1 MHLLDVCYTAVQEK
15 VLHELGSMLCPY
27 NTLLQ
32 DIFIL
37 KLMTEIANL
46 GARLAILEGQ
56 LKLKEC
62 ERNQVGQSVADAN
75 ADLESLRREHQRL
88 LQAWNSVFIS
98 IQQRDKVFMNVTQ
111 DYRYLCSSYL
121 VTVSACV

>member
-1 MHLLDVCYTAVQEK
+1 
-15 VLHELGSMLCPY
+15 
-27 NTLLQ
+27 
-32 DIFIL
+32 
-37 KLMTEIANL
+37 MTEIANL
-46 GARLAILEGQ
+46 EARLAILEGQ

-75 ADLESLRREHQRL
+75 ADLESLRREHQQL

-111 DYRYLCSSYL
+111 DYRYLSSSYL
-121 VTVSACV
+121 VTVSACLSRLKTTS